1 MPRPVSENG
10 ENEMQEWR
18 LADAK
23 NRLTELVNKA
33 LSSGPQTIRRR
44 NDKVILISQAEYER
58 LIGKKPTFK
67 QALLNPP
74 HGLDEIEFVRDKS
87 AMRTIEV

>member
-1 MPRPVSENG
+1 
-10 ENEMQEWR
+10 MQEWR
-18 LADAK
+18 LADVRS
-23 NRLTELVNKA
+23 RLTELVNKA

-44 NDKVILISQAEYER
+44 NDKVILISQDEYER

-74 HGLDEIEFVRDKS
+74 HSLDEIDFVRDKS
-87 AMRTIEV
+87 PMRTVEL